1 MPARATWC
9 SAARFPRLG
18 PPRARSANGN
28 PQRTAFGISGDG
40 SNDSTPDA
48 RAWIDFADGADPAF
62 AASTGIVTLNRG
74 VSLFPSP
81 AATVSW
87 GIQTT
92 RQNWT
97 SAELRLRYLNSELLI
112 ANENALQIVFSPN
125 GSAPFTPL
133 PSVVN
138 PLDNTITA
146 NITQAG
152 FFFIGQRELPP
163 LIFADG
169 FE

>member
-1 MPARATWC
+1 
-9 SAARFPRLG
+9 
-18 PPRARSANGN
+18 
-28 PQRTAFGISGDG
+28 
-40 SNDSTPDA
+40 
-48 RAWIDFADGADPAF
+48 
-62 AASTGIVTLNRG
+62 VTLNRG

-152 FFFIGQRELPP
+152 FFFLGQRELPP
-163 LIFADG
+163 LIFANG

>member
-1 MPARATWC
+1 
-9 SAARFPRLG
+9 
-18 PPRARSANGN
+18 
-28 PQRTAFGISGDG
+28 
-40 SNDSTPDA
+40 
-48 RAWIDFADGADPAF
+48 
-62 AASTGIVTLNRG
+62 
-74 VSLFPSP
+74 
-81 AATVSW
+81 
-87 GIQTT
+87 
-92 RQNWT
+92 
-97 SAELRLRYLNSELLI
+97 LRLRYLNSELLI

-152 FFFIGQRELPP
+152 FFFLGQRELPP
-163 LIFADG
+163 LIFANG